1 MIKTTNA
8 EIARTIAV
16 DARCDVRTAHKA
28 LEHGYMTI
36 RKTEVRD
43 RVAFAL
49 RKHRDIVAQYSKE
62 HYP

>member
-1 MIKTTNA
+1 MTMTNLEI
-8 EIARTIAV
+8 EIALAA
-16 DARCDVRTAHKA
+16 DARCDVRTARKA

-36 RKTEVRD
+36 RKRDVRD

-49 RKHRDIVAQYSKE
+49 RRNPVWAKSYSKE

>member
-1 MIKTTNA
+1 
-8 EIARTIAV
+8 
-16 DARCDVRTAHKA
+16 
-28 LEHGYMTI
+28 
-36 RKTEVRD
+36 VRD